1 MSRITEFLAERFSGN
16 DYYGE
21 HLGELLSAYEDSSLA
36 SPHLVEEVVSGED
49 GKLWARVWEAM
60 LYRHLLNLGFKPH
73 TVGMKK
79 SGEVGPDFGIV
90 HQGQTIWIEAV
101 TPSPEGIPP
110 DCLEPPK
117 KGEVNFKPMPH
128 EERLLRWTSVLK
140 DKRTK
145 LESDRKRNIINNADC
160 TVIAVNSGRLHD
172 YLPNDLVG
180 SSGIPFA
187 VAAVFPIGPIAVP
200 ITPDGKPDGE
210 PTNVPRYTIQ
220 KPNSCASVPTDNF
233 LNPHYANISAI
244 MGYWRKD
251 MLNASLLPL
260 TLVHNPLA
268 TIPLPRA
275 ILSAKKE
282 YVADQE
288 GDRYVLR
295 LLGETS

>member
-16 DYYGE
+16 DCYAE
-21 HLGELLSAYEDSSLA
+21 HLGELLSAYEDSGLA
-36 SPHLVEEVVSGED
+36 SPHLVEEVVNGED

-60 LYRHLLNLGFKPH
+60 LYRHLMNLGFKPH
-73 TVGMKK
+73 TAGMKK
-79 SGEVGPDFGIV
+79 SGEAGPDFGIV

-117 KGEVNFKPMPH
+117 KSEVNFRPMPH

-140 DKRTK
+140 DKRAK
-145 LESDRKRNIINNADC
+145 FESDRKRNIINNADC

-180 SSGIPFA
+180 RSSIPFA
-187 VAAVFPIGPIAVP
+187 VAAVFPIGPIAIP
-200 ITPDGKPDGE
+200 ITRDGKPDGE
-210 PTNVPRYTIQ
+210 LANVPRYTIQ
-220 KPNSCASVPTDNF
+220 KRNNCASVPTDNF
-233 LNPHYANISAI
+233 LNPYYANISAI

-251 MLNASLLPL
+251 MLNGSLLPL

-268 TIPLPRA
+268 PIPLPRA

-288 GDRYVLR
+288 GDHYVLR